1 MTMEEVKERL
11 LKASFSVVPFYRW
24 STDSLNKIDEKA
36 GYTNGTHKLFFPA
49 GAQDFIDYFH
59 ERLDALVVKEMK
71 WKKVEGVRSSI
82 FNALSIRFGEYQKHR
97 AFTVI
102 SHQYLSMPQHIFFG
116 KKLAWRTVDSIWTN
130 IAMDKSTDFNYYTKR
145 GLLLCVYNLASLYW
159 ISDESVDFAD
169 TKDFIVRRLDDTVT
183 IGKKVKSIFGA

>member
-1 MTMEEVKERL
+1 
-11 LKASFSVVPFYRW
+11 
-24 STDSLNKIDEKA
+24 
-36 GYTNGTHKLFFPA
+36 
-49 GAQDFIDYFH
+49 
-59 ERLDALVVKEMK
+59 
-71 WKKVEGVRSSI
+71 
-82 FNALSIRFGEYQKHR
+82 
-97 AFTVI
+97 
-102 SHQYLSMPQHIFFG
+102 MPQHIFFG